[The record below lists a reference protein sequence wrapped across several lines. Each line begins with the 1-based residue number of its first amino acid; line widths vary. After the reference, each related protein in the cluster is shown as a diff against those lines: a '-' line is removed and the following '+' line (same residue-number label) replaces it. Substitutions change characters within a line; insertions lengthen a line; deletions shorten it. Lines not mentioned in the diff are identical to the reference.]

1 MKPELTPWDA
11 AITEYLTADPKD
23 PRSAELRARVI
34 EETIK
39 AADLGLVKPLKV

>member
-1 MKPELTPWDA
+1 MKPELAEWDR
-11 AITEYLTADPKD
+11 AITEYLTADPKA
-23 PRSAELRARVI
+23 AELRARVI